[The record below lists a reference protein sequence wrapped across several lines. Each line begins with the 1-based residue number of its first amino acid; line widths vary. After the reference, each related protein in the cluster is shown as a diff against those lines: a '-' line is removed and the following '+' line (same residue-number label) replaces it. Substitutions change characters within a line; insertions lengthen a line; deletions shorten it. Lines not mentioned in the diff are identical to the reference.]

1 MLSINA
7 ANFTVVS
14 LNNLITPTIAPEKRS
29 LDMTPPTY
37 NRQVLSETAG
47 GINMLKKM
55 TPNYFQKNN
64 LKKRTL
70 LWGAIVEN
78 RNFWFWGRG
87 SFRVSFR
94 FLRRDK

>member
-47 GINMLKKM
+47 GINMLK
-55 TPNYFQKNN
+55 QKWLQIISKKKN
-64 LKKRTL
+64 LTKKNLTL
-70 LWGAIVEN
+70 GGDSWESKLLVLG
-78 RNFWFWGRG
+78 
-87 SFRVSFR
+87 
-94 FLRRDK
+94 